1 MGVVEDNRG
10 GVVAED
16 TEHGCKEQSYGDGPS
31 DEDSFEL
38 FSPVELASLLPLFLD
53 VLVIGVLIDEDL
65 EIRDLFLFLLH
76 YWI

>member
-1 MGVVEDNRG
+1 MCVIEDNRG
-10 GVVAED
+10 GVAAED
-16 TEHGCKEQSYGDGPS
+16 TEHCCKEQSYDDGPS

-76 YWI
+76 WI